1 MNAPPSPPWKP
12 SHQGTFFSCL
22 GPHLRD
28 VEVPKGAQTCPSA
41 FKMEPMTGRLSA
53 DSVVVFGTLS
63 LPLVCRFRALVLDT
77 LGVQKRS
84 KAVKLSQT
92 TDRLSPCHRPGQH
105 FSGPEPILINL
116 QTLKSGP
123 RSGRPRAPKLIAMSA
138 ESLPPSGSDF

>member
-1 MNAPPSPPWKP
+1 MSPPPPLGNPAIKARFFFF
-12 SHQGTFFSCL
+12 GTPCERCRSSQR
-22 GPHLRD
+22 G
-28 VEVPKGAQTCPSA
+28 QTCPSA
-41 FKMEPMTGRLSA
+41 SKMEPMTGRLSA

-123 RSGRPRAPKLIAMSA
+123 RSGRQVADPGPRN
-138 ESLPPSGSDF
+138 